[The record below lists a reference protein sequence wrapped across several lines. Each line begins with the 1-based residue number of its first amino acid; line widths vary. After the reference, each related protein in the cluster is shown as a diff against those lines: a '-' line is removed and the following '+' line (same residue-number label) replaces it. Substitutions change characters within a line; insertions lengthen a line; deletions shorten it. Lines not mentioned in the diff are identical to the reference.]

1 MRVGV
6 VPSLWNVARG
16 GSWATAANW
25 TPAAL
30 PDGSG
35 NTADFSWQTLAASAT
50 VTLDGSHTI
59 GNLIFGDQG
68 NAYNWTLAAGNG
80 GTLTLQVSTGT
91 PTITVDNQTAT
102 ISAVLA
108 GSQGL
113 TTTGSGILALS
124 GSNTYTGPTTIS
136 QGKLTVDGWLTNSAV
151 NVSGGTLGGTGTFGS
166 VSVNA
171 GGHLAPGDLNSGA
184 LILAGNMDFEGG
196 EFNVIGTGSSI
207 TGMSITGNLSLN
219 GDPTLNVTGNLSG
232 GPYTIAS
239 YGGTLSGHFGTL
251 DIPTGYTINYGTGS
265 DSSITLSA
273 VPEPCTVVLLSAG
286 ATGLVGYGLR
296 KRRVAR
302 RTAKPVVFK
311 QDAPAILSFP
321 SHSSTTREA
330 RRAA

>member
-1 MRVGV
+1 MPVILQSPSLFRLPPTNRALLAKSSGPTRLSTSSGLLGAFCTSVLNGPPLKAGSTYWLEAAAGTTYSEFWGFNLTGDTGAIAQSINGGAWNVSYHSRLGMRVGV

-184 LILAGNMDFEGG
+184 
-196 EFNVIGTGSSI
+196 SSWRAI
-207 TGMSITGNLSLN
+207 W
-219 GDPTLNVTGNLSG
+219 TLRV
-232 GPYTIAS
+232 AS
-239 YGGTLSGHFGTL
+239 ST
-251 DIPTGYTINYGTGS
+251 
-265 DSSITLSA
+265 SSVRA
-273 VPEPCTVVLLSAG
+273 VPLPVCRSR
-286 ATGLVGYGLR
+286 AT
-296 KRRVAR
+296 
-302 RTAKPVVFK
+302 
-311 QDAPAILSFP
+311 
-321 SHSSTTREA
+321 
-330 RRAA
+330 